1 MKHLIRILG
10 IVFLLSVFGCK
21 QNTEQR
27 MSFAAE
33 EMVIESK
40 ARKPL
45 PNKELGIERK
55 LIKKGTIKF
64 ETDDL
69 NITKQSIL
77 KAVESHN
84 GYISS
89 DEESN
94 YQYEKSNS
102 LVVRVPAEN
111 FDQLLNDISKG
122 VKKFDRKEVNLKDVT
137 EEFLDVQAR
146 LKTKKELEKRYLELL
161 NQANSVI
168 EILEIE
174 KQIGKLRSEIESTE
188 GRLEYLNNQ
197 ISISTLYIEFYV
209 NIPQETELGK
219 QFKGGFKKGWEN
231 LMVFFVFLINIWP
244 FLLIGIGLFYGIR
257 KYRRK
262 NK

>member
-1 MKHLIRILG
+1 MKHFIRILG
-10 IVFLLSVFGCK
+10 IVFLLSVFGCQ
-21 QNTEQR
+21 QNAEQGI
-27 MSFAAE
+27 SFAAE
-33 EMVIESK
+33 EMVIANAVTPS
-40 ARKPL
+40 
-45 PNKELGIERK
+45 NKELGIERK

-69 NITKQSIL
+69 SITKQLIL
-77 KAVESHN
+77 KAVENHK

-89 DEESN
+89 NEESN

-174 KQIGKLRSEIESTE
+174 KQIGKLRSEIESIE

-197 ISISTLYIEFYV
+197 VSISTLYIEFYV
-209 NIPQETELGK
+209 NIPDETEFGK
-219 QFKGGFKKGWEN
+219 QLKGGFKTGWEN
-231 LMVFFVFLINIWP
+231 LMTFFVFLINIWP

-262 NK
+262 KNK